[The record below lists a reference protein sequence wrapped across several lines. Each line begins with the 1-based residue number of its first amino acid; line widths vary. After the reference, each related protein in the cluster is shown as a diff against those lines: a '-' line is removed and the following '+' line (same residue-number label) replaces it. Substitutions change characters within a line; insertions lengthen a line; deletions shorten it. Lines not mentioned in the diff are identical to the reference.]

1 MSTIN
6 KKCVAVKFVC
16 YFAALLQEAGSF
28 KTGRN
33 PFCAFVVV
41 FKGAQF
47 LSLNN
52 HFFFVDKG
60 FSGNNPTMNPWS
72 KLQSILILNL
82 VT

>member
-6 KKCVAVKFVC
+6 KKCVAVKFAR

-52 HFFFVDKG
+52 HFFFC
-60 FSGNNPTMNPWS
+60 
-72 KLQSILILNL
+72 
-82 VT
+82 